1 MKKIRKF
8 FLWYALFTKRL
19 IRRPAYLAV
28 LLLVPLF
35 AAAVAMFSRG
45 DSGVLTTA
53 LVMRNPE
60 DPAAQAAVER
70 LTTGDSILRC
80 LVYESEEAARD
91 AVRMGKVDAAWV
103 FGEDFEYDLYQFAK
117 YDSGP
122 AITVIEREENVF
134 LMIAREKLFAAIY
147 PETSYSLFR
156 AYLEK
161 DLRVKGVD
169 RHTLEEYYHSG
180 DIEERVLR
188 FETVEGEEADTEG
201 SYLTAP
207 LRGIMAL
214 LLVLCGLASGLY
226 CYREERNGSFVWL
239 SARMRRCVP
248 LLSHVTAILPPAIA
262 ALIAMKLAGITVG
275 LGRELLMMLMYIP
288 ATALF
293 CELLRCL
300 CPKEEHYGALIPV
313 LTVAMLVLCPV
324 FLDLNLS
331 FVRPVRWLLPP
342 YWVLRAVWDKSQL
355 WMLLLYSA
363 VLLPLTALAAWLRQ
377 RRRGL

>member
-70 LTTGDSILRC
+70 LTAGDSILRC

-91 AVRMGKVDAAWV
+91 AVH
-103 FGEDFEYDLYQFAK
+103 
-117 YDSGP
+117 
-122 AITVIEREENVF
+122 VF

-169 RHTLEEYYHSG
+169 RRTLEEYYHSG

-363 VLLPLTALAAWLRQ
+363 ILLPLTALAAWLRQ